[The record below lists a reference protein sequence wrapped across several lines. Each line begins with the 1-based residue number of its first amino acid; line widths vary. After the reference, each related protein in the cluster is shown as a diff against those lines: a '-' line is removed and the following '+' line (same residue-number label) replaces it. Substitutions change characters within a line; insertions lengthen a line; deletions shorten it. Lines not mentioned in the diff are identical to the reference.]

1 MNKSLRWK
9 LILLLFTI
17 VFSAL
22 SVAPSF
28 NKDLPDWWKK
38 YLAPEGLQLGL
49 DLQGGMHLVM
59 KVNLEKAIENS
70 LDFAAQ
76 DFKDVLLEKKISVVK
91 TKSPDNSKIIFTLPN
106 KSALPTIN
114 ELIKGDFPNLDIEVM
129 AEAGS
134 FPRIVMQLTSER
146 INFIK
151 KNAVAQSLEIIRNR
165 IDQFGV
171 AEPVIVRQGVD
182 EIVIQLP
189 GVKDTRRAL
198 SLIGQTA
205 QLEFKM
211 VVENNGG
218 LDLNSLIAKAVQSGQ
233 WQRGEDRKKLNNALA
248 RELPAETEIYFETKT
263 DPQTLLTTETPLL
276 INRQVMMSGDMV
288 KDAQVRVGGTF
299 NEPYVTLDLTGRGGK
314 IFGQVTEK
322 NVNKRFAIILD
333 ENIKSA
339 PVIRERILGG
349 SAQISGNFT
358 YEEAADLAIVLRIG
372 ALPAPVEIIQ
382 NMTVGASLGHDS
394 IKKGVSSGLL
404 GTALVLVFMVFYYR
418 LSGVIACTALM
429 LNVLLLFAGLAFMNA
444 TLTLPGIAGIILSIG
459 MAVDSNVLI
468 FERMREEFALGKS
481 IKSGIEGGYDKA
493 FSTIVDS
500 QVTTLI
506 TSLALFLFG
515 TGPIK
520 GFAVTLSFGV
530 LFNLFTTLLGT
541 KLVYD
546 FMHSKGVLK
555 PLKFLQFIGKT
566 DIDFMRLKKVTFTVS
581 GVMLLIGLFA
591 FVQILR
597 GHANLGVD
605 FTGGSMLQYKAQKPF
620 ELKSIRAAFKDHD
633 LDSVEIQHVEAD
645 NQLIVKLKKSSAT
658 VGNLSAKV
666 SEALNT
672 AMPEQQFSIESES
685 EIGAS
690 ISDVLRDKALEAIFI
705 SLLGVIIYLAFRFD
719 LRFGVA
725 AALATFHDVI
735 VVLGICYL
743 LNIEITLLIVT
754 ALLTLAGYS
763 LNDSVI
769 IFDRIREN
777 MRSRGND
784 SDMTS
789 IINLST
795 NEVLSRTV
803 VTALTTG
810 LAVAAIFI
818 LGGAVIHDFSF
829 TLLVGFFVGT
839 YSSIF
844 IASPL
849 LMYWKKS

>member
-1 MNKSLRWK
+1 
-9 LILLLFTI
+9 
-17 VFSAL
+17 
-22 SVAPSF
+22 
-28 NKDLPDWWKK
+28 
-38 YLAPEGLQLGL
+38 
-49 DLQGGMHLVM
+49 
-59 KVNLEKAIENS
+59 
-70 LDFAAQ
+70 
-76 DFKDVLLEKKISVVK
+76 
-91 TKSPDNSKIIFTLPN
+91 
-106 KSALPTIN
+106 
-114 ELIKGDFPNLDIEVM
+114 
-129 AEAGS
+129 
-134 FPRIVMQLTSER
+134 
-146 INFIK
+146 
-151 KNAVAQSLEIIRNR
+151 
-165 IDQFGV
+165 
-171 AEPVIVRQGVD
+171 
-182 EIVIQLP
+182 
-189 GVKDTRRAL
+189 
-198 SLIGQTA
+198 
-205 QLEFKM
+205 
-211 VVENNGG
+211 
-218 LDLNSLIAKAVQSGQ
+218 
-233 WQRGEDRKKLNNALA
+233 
-248 RELPAETEIYFETKT
+248 
-263 DPQTLLTTETPLL
+263 
-276 INRQVMMSGDMV
+276 
-288 KDAQVRVGGTF
+288 
-299 NEPYVTLDLTGRGGK
+299 
-314 IFGQVTEK
+314 
-322 NVNKRFAIILD
+322 
-333 ENIKSA
+333 
-339 PVIRERILGG
+339 
-349 SAQISGNFT
+349 
-358 YEEAADLAIVLRIG
+358 
-372 ALPAPVEIIQ
+372 
-382 NMTVGASLGHDS
+382 
-394 IKKGVSSGLL
+394 
-404 GTALVLVFMVFYYR
+404 
-418 LSGVIACTALM
+418 
-429 LNVLLLFAGLAFMNA
+429 MNA

-530 LFNLFTTLLGT
+530 LFNLFTTLFGT